1 MQPTTVRRMPGTYP
15 FRAAVL
21 RGLGIVL
28 PPLIT
33 IVIFLWIGSTV
44 DLYVLRPVNS
54 GAKNLLV
61 RAIADIRQPEDFPLE
76 GRPKVNPSSD
86 DGTVFQRLD
95 NGTYVPKHVYDEVAS
110 HAPDVPVPSTGHD
123 LYAKYVELT
132 YLRPYLIIP
141 FTLCLFILAL
151 YLLGKFLAAG
161 IGRMFLNLF
170 EGAIVRI
177 PLVRNVYS
185 AVKQVSDFLLTER
198 EVPNSRVVAI
208 EYPRKGLWQ
217 MAMVTGEGMDDIEE
231 AAHEPVLS
239 VFVPCSPMPM
249 TGFTVAVK
257 KSEVMELD
265 LTMDQAIQFIVSCG
279 VVVPRS
285 QLEKMRTTAPGEP
298 QTPGTEGTPSP
309 APANKHI
316 A

>member
-1 MQPTTVRRMPGTYP
+1 MNSSHQIAGAVRLGAYP

-33 IVIFLWIGSTV
+33 IVIFLWIVSSV
-44 DLYVLRPVNS
+44 NQYVIRPVNL
-54 GAKNLLV
+54 GARDLLI
-61 RAIADIRQPEDFPLE
+61 RAIAEIRPENDLAPESRARL
-76 GRPKVNPSSD
+76 NPTI
-86 DGTVFQRLD
+86 DGIVFHRLD
-95 NGTYVPKHVYDEVAS
+95 NGTFVPKHVYDAVA
-110 HAPDVPVPSTGHD
+110 AQAGDGLVPGNGHD
-123 LYAKYVELT
+123 LYAQYVELK
-132 YLRPYLIIP
+132 YLRPYLMIP

-161 IGRMFLNLF
+161 IGRIFLDLF
-170 EGAIVRI
+170 EATVVRI

-208 EYPRKGLWQ
+208 EYPRKGMWQ
-217 MAMVTGEGMDDIEE
+217 MAMVTSEGMEDIEA

-249 TGFTVAVK
+249 TGFTVTVK
-257 KSEVMELD
+257 KSETLELD

-279 VVVPRS
+279 VVIPRS
-285 QLEKMRTTAPGEP
+285 QLE
-298 QTPGTEGTPSP
+298 
-309 APANKHI
+309 
-316 A
+316 

>member
-1 MQPTTVRRMPGTYP
+1 MTSKQPTTERRGPGAYP

-33 IVIFLWIGSTV
+33 VVIFLWIGGTV
-44 DLYVLRPVNS
+44 NLYVLRPVNA
-54 GAKNLLV
+54 GARNLLV
-61 RAIADIRQPEDFPLE
+61 RAIADTRHPQDFPPE
-76 GRPKVNPSSD
+76 SRSKANPVLD

-95 NGTYVPKHVYDEVAS
+95 SGNYVPKHVYDEVAA
-110 HAPDVPVPSTGHD
+110 HAIDGRVPSTSFD
-123 LYAKYVELT
+123 VYSRYVELT
-132 YLRPYLIIP
+132 YLRPYLVIP

-161 IGRMFLNLF
+161 IGRIFLNLF
-170 EGAIVRI
+170 EGTIVRI

-198 EVPNSRVVAI
+198 QVANSRVVAI
-208 EYPRKGLWQ
+208 EYPRKGMWQ
-217 MAMVTGEGMDDIEE
+217 IAMVTGEGMEDLEE
-231 AAHEPVLS
+231 AAGEPVLS

-249 TGFTVAVK
+249 TGFTVAVR
-257 KSEVMELD
+257 KSETIELD

-285 QLEKMRTTAPGEP
+285 QLDKVRAVPSAVP
-298 QTPGTEGTPSP
+298 QVLPTPEACPP
-309 APANKHI
+309 ASAQ
-316 A
+316 

>member
-1 MQPTTVRRMPGTYP
+1 MLPKTDRRMRGAYP

-44 DLYVLRPVNS
+44 ELYVLRPVNA
-54 GAKNLLV
+54 GARNLLV
-61 RAIADIRQPEDFPLE
+61 QAIADIRQPEDFPTEL
-76 GRPKVNPSSD
+76 RSKINPSSD
-86 DGTVFQRLD
+86 DGTVYQRLD
-95 NGTYVPKHVYDEVAS
+95 SGKYVPKHVYDEVAA
-110 HAPDVPVPSTGHD
+110 HAVDGHVPAHCHDV
-123 LYAKYVELT
+123 YAQYVELT
-132 YLRPYLIIP
+132 YLRPYLVIP

-161 IGRMFLNLF
+161 IGRMLLNFF

-198 EVPNSRVVAI
+198 DMPNSRVVAI
-208 EYPRKGLWQ
+208 EYPRKGIWQ
-217 MAMVTGEGMDDIEE
+217 MAMVTGEGMEDIEE

-257 KSEVMELD
+257 KSEIMELD

-279 VVVPRS
+279 VVIPPS
-285 QLEKMRTTAPGEP
+285 QLEKMHAAP
-298 QTPGTEGTPSP
+298 PSSEAQPSGDPSLVPP
-309 APANKHI
+309 AVGR
-316 A
+316 